1 MSVAEKLRLRNKEK
15 RELLR
20 DMTKLERFVGLS
32 KTRIAGYIIK
42 FDWDRS
48 YLVPR
53 ELVEGTLKKI
63 RSPVEDF
70 VIELLC
76 DALASKAGKIDYR
89 MLFKGGFAR
98 LVNKYIKSTEK
109 RNKADSNELE
119 DDEANSYM
127 RRGEGIDGSSGI
139 NSTMGGA
146 VGVWSEKIREQS
158 QRQFEELME
167 FCEKRQIML
176 NRSIAERG
184 IH

>member
-20 DMTKLERFVGLS
+20 DLSKLERFVGLS
-32 KTRIAGYIIK
+32 KTRIAGYIIR

-53 ELVEGTLKKI
+53 ELVEETLKKI

-76 DALASKAGKIDYR
+76 DALASKGGKIDYR

-109 RNKADSNELE
+109 RNKDDSNELE
-119 DDEANSYM
+119 DEEANSDM
-127 RRGEGIDGSSGI
+127 RRGEGVDGSSV

-146 VGVWSEKIREQS
+146 VGVWSKKIKEQS

-167 FCEKRQIML
+167 FCEKHRILL

-184 IH
+184 IKN